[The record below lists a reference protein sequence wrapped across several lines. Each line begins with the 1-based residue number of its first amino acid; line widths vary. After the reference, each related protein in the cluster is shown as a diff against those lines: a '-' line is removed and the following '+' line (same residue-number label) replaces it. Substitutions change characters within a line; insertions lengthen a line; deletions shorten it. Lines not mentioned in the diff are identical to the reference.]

1 MGIPVMILGQSGT
14 GKSTSLRNFKPE
26 EIGVINVSGKPLP
39 FKSKLKTINTDKPED
54 IERIIRGAKAK
65 TIVVDDAQYIMAN
78 EFMRRAKE
86 TGYQKFVDIGRNFWA
101 IVNAVIRET
110 PDDTIV
116 YMLMHTEMDA
126 NGNEKAKTIGKML
139 DEKITLEGMFTIV
152 LKTSVKDGQYVFLT
166 QNNGMDTVKSPM
178 GMFADAEIP
187 NDLKMVDKI
196 IREYYD
202 MNDIKEEA

>member
-1 MGIPVMILGQSGT
+1 
-14 GKSTSLRNFKPE
+14 
-26 EIGVINVSGKPLP
+26 
-39 FKSKLKTINTDKPED
+39 
-54 IERIIRGAKAK
+54 
-65 TIVVDDAQYIMAN
+65 
-78 EFMRRAKE
+78 
-86 TGYQKFVDIGRNFWA
+86 
-101 IVNAVIRET
+101 
-110 PDDTIV
+110 
-116 YMLMHTEMDA
+116 
-126 NGNEKAKTIGKML
+126 
-139 DEKITLEGMFTIV
+139 MFTIV